1 MNSSHTDPIIV
12 QICHQFKSLLNF
24 SPPQQRAVG
33 ERRCL
38 ASRIIYDLQLA
49 WHMRIVL
56 AQLPCV
62 VSGASGSGVFELTN
76 QRRLNRWKEGQE
88 LKQSVSDR
96 GGDTVLLRWLV

>member
-1 MNSSHTDPIIV
+1 
-12 QICHQFKSLLNF
+12 
-24 SPPQQRAVG
+24 
-33 ERRCL
+33 
-38 ASRIIYDLQLA
+38 
-49 WHMRIVL
+49 MRIVL